1 MAQCR
6 KKSIKNDKRIA
17 AQDLERGVG
26 LGGRRQLR
34 DTEHRVVGVTAPD
47 IAIAIVTTGIGRV
60 LSWATAVLP
69 GGLGVEASGES

>member
-6 KKSIKNDKRIA
+6 EKSIKNDKRIA

-47 IAIAIVTTGIGRV
+47 IVTTGIGRV

-69 GGLGVEASGES
+69 GGLGVEAPGQT